1 LRDFKAGGFG
11 PLVFVHFFCCK
22 KFNDNKALQHYKNV
36 TCAYMGVVYC
46 VHKEIDM
53 ENQFIP
59 QKEKKVGNWQLIA
72 GILLVMFA
80 VVI

>member
-1 LRDFKAGGFG
+1 
-11 PLVFVHFFCCK
+11 
-22 KFNDNKALQHYKNV
+22 
-36 TCAYMGVVYC
+36 MGAVYC

-59 QKEKKVGNWQLIA
+59 RKEKKVSNWQLIV
-72 GILLVMFA
+72 GILLIMFA